1 LQRGDD
7 TEENSNGG
15 DTWYLV
21 QSKYGSAFAGTRTL
35 LEEAQ
40 KLIDTVDGERSN
52 LSSLA
57 AGLVE
62 RLQTFRAQASEKDKM
77 VLVYATQ
84 RPLSEDEKRVIEDVR
99 AMGKN
104 RLGALFETDAVN
116 LETIFQRTLEE
127 VSQMKKTR
135 VLITADMV
143 PSGEEM
149 LVGSVGLVQLFQ
161 FLKSYK
167 AKTGDLDMLYEKN
180 VRKFLGNRR
189 KVNRG
194 IENTL
199 LTKPE
204 RFGLYNNG
212 ITIVV
217 EEFQKLPNNIEY
229 ELTEPYVVNGCQT
242 TKVIWEVLFKKLEA
256 GGTGQ
261 NPELETW
268 KRNLGKGIVVI
279 KIVKVGT
286 KGDELLTETTRYTNS
301 QNAVSEKDFL
311 ALESAFQKWSKN
323 MASKHNVFL
332 EIQRGGWDSQKAYQ
346 KQNPETRQFSECV
359 NAFDLLKVYGAAWLG
374 EAGISFGKN
383 PPFAPGGSLFHKIV
397 NQEDFG
403 LDDLYAA
410 FQLYKAGGRFKFG
423 RGAEKQQRGQTR
435 YLFYMLSVELLKDC
449 FISAGKEATN
459 KNITNAFLKLFTS
472 ENEAV
477 LNALLEYAISI
488 TDDYLTLGHEYC
500 VFKEPKYLEKGSDL
514 NTFLKWDQLG
524 RGNQSTPLLNNL
536 ISQYKI
542 AMKGGIGG
550 QLKYRDMIKDI
561 ILTPE
566 MADQAA
572 TICGGEPGS
581 DLETRSVEP
590 SGSDEPDY
598 IRNYREM
605 LKNPDSLPSR
615 MRRYIDEVGSLSG
628 DDLMKACVQRFG
640 CKSETSG
647 SIGASLK
654 VLELDGY
661 VRTTG
666 RAESKRIFST
676 RSSR

>member
-1 LQRGDD
+1 MSNDLTFEAFEKEWLADIIAGSPNTIELGNRFSRKLVSQWLEFGEDIESPDDIAYCDGTGDGGIDIAYLQRGDD

-21 QSKYGSAFAGTRTL
+21 QSKYGSAFAGTKTL

-40 KLIDTVDGERSN
+40 KLIDTIDGKRSN

-57 AGLVE
+57 AGVVE
-62 RLQTFRAQASEKDKM
+62 RLQTFRAQVSEKDKI

-84 RPLSEDEKRVIEDVR
+84 RPLTEDEKRTVEDIR
-99 AMGKN
+99 AMGKH
-104 RLGALFETDAVN
+104 RLGPMFETDAVS
-116 LETIFQRTLEE
+116 LETIYHRTLEE
-127 VSQMKKTR
+127 VSHVKKTR
-135 VLITADMV
+135 VSIIADLV

-149 LVGSVGLVQLFQ
+149 LVGSVGLVQLFE
-161 FLKSYK
+161 FLKKYK
-167 AKTGDLDMLYEKN
+167 SSTGDLDLLYEKN

-189 KVNRG
+189 KVNKG

-217 EEFQKLPNNIEY
+217 EGFQKLPNNIEY
-229 ELTEPYVVNGCQT
+229 ELTEPFVVNGCQT
-242 TKVIWEVLFKKLEA
+242 TRTIWEVLYKKLEA

-268 KRNLGKGIVVI
+268 KRTLGKGIVVI
-279 KIVKVGT
+279 KIVKVGI
-286 KGDELLTETTRYTNS
+286 KGEELLTETTRFTNS

-311 ALESAFQKWSKN
+311 ALESDFQKWSKS
-323 MASKHNVFL
+323 MAAKYNVFL

-346 KQNPETRQFSECV
+346 KQHPETKAFSECI

-410 FQLYKAGGRFKFG
+410 SQLYKAGRRFKFG

-435 YLFYMLSVELLKDC
+435 YLFYMLTVELLKDC
-449 FISAGKEATN
+449 FIAAGRASTN
-459 KNITNAFLKLFTS
+459 KNITIALLKLFKA
-472 ENEAV
+472 ENEEV
-477 LNALLEYAISI
+477 LNALLDYAISI
-488 TDDYLTLGHEYC
+488 ADDYLTLGHEYC

-514 NTFLKWDQLG
+514 NSFLKWDQLG
-524 RGNQSTPLLNNL
+524 RGNESTPLLNNL
-536 ISQYKI
+536 LSQYKI

-550 QLKYRDMIKDI
+550 QTKYRDMIRDI
-561 ILTPE
+561 ILTPD
-566 MADQAA
+566 A
-572 TICGGEPGS
+572 
-581 DLETRSVEP
+581 VE
-590 SGSDEPDY
+590 
-598 IRNYREM
+598 
-605 LKNPDSLPSR
+605 
-615 MRRYIDEVGSLSG
+615 
-628 DDLMKACVQRFG
+628 
-640 CKSETSG
+640 
-647 SIGASLK
+647 
-654 VLELDGY
+654 
-661 VRTTG
+661 
-666 RAESKRIFST
+666 
-676 RSSR
+676 

>member
-1 LQRGDD
+1 MSNDLTFEAFEKEWLADIIAGSPNTIELGNRFSRKLVSQWLEFGEDIESPDDIAYCDGTGDGGIDIAYLQRGDD

-21 QSKYGSAFAGTRTL
+21 QSKYGSAFAGTKTL

-40 KLIDTVDGERSN
+40 KLIDTIDGKRSN

-57 AGLVE
+57 AGVVE
-62 RLQTFRAQASEKDKM
+62 RLQTFRAQVSEKDKI

-84 RPLSEDEKRVIEDVR
+84 RPLTEDEKQTVEDIR
-99 AMGKN
+99 AMGKH
-104 RLGALFETDAVN
+104 RLGPMFETDAVS
-116 LETIFQRTLEE
+116 LETIYHRTLEE
-127 VSQMKKTR
+127 VSHVKKTR
-135 VLITADMV
+135 VSITAHLV

-149 LVGSVGLVQLFQ
+149 LVGSVGLVQLFE
-161 FLKSYK
+161 FLKKYK
-167 AKTGDLDMLYEKN
+167 SSTGDLDLLYEKN

-189 KVNRG
+189 KVNKG

-217 EEFQKLPNNIEY
+217 EGFQKLPNNIEY
-229 ELTEPYVVNGCQT
+229 ELTEPFVVNGCQT
-242 TKVIWEVLFKKLEA
+242 TRTIWEVLYKKLEA

-268 KRNLGKGIVVI
+268 KRTLGKGIVVI
-279 KIVKVGT
+279 KIVKVGI
-286 KGDELLTETTRYTNS
+286 KGEELLTETTRFTNS

-311 ALESAFQKWSKN
+311 ALESDFQKWSKS
-323 MASKHNVFL
+323 MAAKYNVFL

-346 KQNPETRQFSECV
+346 KQHPETKAFSECI

-410 FQLYKAGGRFKFG
+410 SQLYKASRRFKFG

-435 YLFYMLSVELLKDC
+435 YLFYMLTVELLKDC
-449 FISAGKEATN
+449 FIAAGRVSTN
-459 KNITNAFLKLFTS
+459 KNITLALLKLFKA
-472 ENEAV
+472 ENEEV
-477 LNALLEYAISI
+477 LNALLDYAISI
-488 TDDYLTLGHEYC
+488 ADDYLTLGHEYC

-514 NTFLKWDQLG
+514 NSFLKWDQLG
-524 RGNQSTPLLNNL
+524 RGNQATPLLNNL
-536 ISQYKI
+536 LSQYKI

-550 QLKYRDMIKDI
+550 QKKYRDMIRDI
-561 ILTPE
+561 ILTPD
-566 MADQAA
+566 A
-572 TICGGEPGS
+572 
-581 DLETRSVEP
+581 VE
-590 SGSDEPDY
+590 
-598 IRNYREM
+598 
-605 LKNPDSLPSR
+605 
-615 MRRYIDEVGSLSG
+615 
-628 DDLMKACVQRFG
+628 
-640 CKSETSG
+640 
-647 SIGASLK
+647 
-654 VLELDGY
+654 
-661 VRTTG
+661 
-666 RAESKRIFST
+666 
-676 RSSR
+676 

>member
-1 LQRGDD
+1 MSNDLTFEAFEKEWLADIIAGSPNTIELGNRFSRKLVSQWLEFGEDIESPDDIAYCDGTGDGGIDIAYLQRGDD

-21 QSKYGSAFAGTRTL
+21 QSKYGSAFTGTKTL

-40 KLIDTVDGERSN
+40 KLIDTIDGKRSN

-57 AGLVE
+57 AGVVE
-62 RLQTFRAQASEKDKM
+62 RLQTFRTQVSEKDKI

-84 RPLSEDEKRVIEDVR
+84 RPLSEDEKRTVEDIR
-99 AMGKN
+99 AMGKH
-104 RLGALFETDAVN
+104 RLGPMFETDAVS
-116 LETIFQRTLEE
+116 LETIYHRTLEE
-127 VSQMKKTR
+127 VSHVKKTR
-135 VLITADMV
+135 VSITAHLV

-149 LVGSVGLVQLFQ
+149 LVGSVGLVQLFE
-161 FLKSYK
+161 FLKKYK
-167 AKTGDLDMLYEKN
+167 SSTGDLDLLYEKN

-189 KVNRG
+189 KVNKG

-204 RFGLYNNG
+204 RFGVYNNG

-217 EEFQKLPNNIEY
+217 EGFQKLPNNIEY
-229 ELTEPYVVNGCQT
+229 ELTEPFVVNGCQT
-242 TKVIWEVLFKKLEA
+242 TRTIWEVLYKKLEA

-268 KRNLGKGIVVI
+268 KRTLGKSIVVI
-279 KIVKVGT
+279 KIVKVGI
-286 KGDELLTETTRYTNS
+286 KGEELLTETTRYTNS

-311 ALESAFQKWSKN
+311 ALESDFQKWSKN
-323 MASKHNVFL
+323 MAAKYNVFL

-346 KQNPETRQFSECV
+346 KQHPETKAFSECI

-410 FQLYKAGGRFKFG
+410 SQLYKAGRRFKFG

-435 YLFYMLSVELLKDC
+435 YLFYMMTVELLKDC
-449 FISAGKEATN
+449 FIAAGRVSTN
-459 KNITNAFLKLFTS
+459 KNITIALLKLFKA
-472 ENEAV
+472 ENETV
-477 LNALLEYAISI
+477 LNGLLDYAISI
-488 TDDYLTLGHEYC
+488 ADDYLTLGHEYC

-514 NTFLKWDQLG
+514 NSFLKWDQLG

-536 ISQYKI
+536 LSQYKI

-550 QLKYRDMIKDI
+550 QTKYRDMIRDI
-561 ILTPE
+561 ILTPD
-566 MADQAA
+566 A
-572 TICGGEPGS
+572 
-581 DLETRSVEP
+581 VE
-590 SGSDEPDY
+590 
-598 IRNYREM
+598 
-605 LKNPDSLPSR
+605 
-615 MRRYIDEVGSLSG
+615 
-628 DDLMKACVQRFG
+628 
-640 CKSETSG
+640 
-647 SIGASLK
+647 
-654 VLELDGY
+654 
-661 VRTTG
+661 
-666 RAESKRIFST
+666 
-676 RSSR
+676 